1 MFATQ
6 NHNKTETADRPPAS
20 AGAPPTAKV
29 SLKQNPL
36 WKSLA
41 LGPTAIQRKLA
52 VSQPGDAY
60 EQEADRVAE
69 RVMRTANTATSSA
82 PAERSG
88 DGALVSQDEF
98 SLTRNTAATV
108 QRKCAECE
116 EEEEKL
122 HRKTEGNDSPS
133 VNTKSSAHDLLSGA
147 GQPLDP
153 ATRAFMEPHFQR
165 SFNDVRVHTD
175 QVADAS
181 ARSVNA
187 LAFTVGRDVAFRAG
201 QYAPQTSAG
210 RKLIAHELAHVA
222 QGGGDNQVRRYRDVK
237 KSERAIRNWGAIDDP
252 KAGLE
257 EKAAPGKGDP
267 VIESIHVKFD
277 GSAADSL
284 NKGELLVT
292 GTLTAKYRAKDKR
305 ADIVIPVTGGSS
317 AAIPFGLTDSIKSG
331 ATVHKVQG
339 PGYNEKAVTGKPD
352 AQPDPKGE
360 FSHYVKQTSTV
371 GHAAFDFASSMG
383 LAVYFKGAQAIHLGD
398 KTQGSHACIHVDWTA
413 NKNQMRLINYHSL
426 IGTTKV
432 TIEYDNNAAFK
443 AVCCKPTRMKR
454 GFVNPCDV
462 FSKKDCSPPAAAP
475 APAKKPKT

>member
-6 NHNKTETADRPPAS
+6 THNQTETADRRPPES
-20 AGAPPTAKV
+20 VGAAPTAKV

-36 WKSLA
+36 WQSLA

-60 EQEADRVAE
+60 EQEADRIAE
-69 RVMRTANTATSSA
+69 RVMRMANTAT
-82 PAERSG
+82 
-88 DGALVSQDEF
+88 QDEMSF
-98 SLTRNTAATV
+98 SRNTSTTV
-108 QRKCAECE
+108 QRKCGECE

-133 VNTKSSAHDLLSGA
+133 GNTESSARELLSGP
-147 GQPLDP
+147 GQPLDS
-153 ATRAFMEPHFQR
+153 ATRAFMEPQFGR
-165 SFNDVRVHTD
+165 SFSDVRVHTG

-201 QYAPQTSAG
+201 QYAPETPAG

-222 QGGGDNQVRRYRDVK
+222 QGGGDQVRRYRDVK
-237 KSERAIRNWGAIDDP
+237 KSERAIRNWGAIDDA

-257 EKAAPGKGDP
+257 EKSAPGKGDP

-305 ADIVIPVTGGSS
+305 PDIVIPVTGGSS
-317 AAIPFGLTDSIKSG
+317 AAVPFGLTDRIKTG
-331 ATVHKVQG
+331 EQVHKIQG
-339 PGYNEKAVTGKPD
+339 PGYNERAVTGRKD
-352 AQPDPKGE
+352 AQPDPPGE
-360 FSHYVKQTSTV
+360 FSHYVKKTSTP
-371 GHAAFDFASSMG
+371 GHAAFDFNSSMG
-383 LAVYFKGAQAIHLGD
+383 LAVYFKGPQAIHLGD
-398 KTQGSHACIHVDWTA
+398 KNQGSHACVHVDWNA
-413 NKNQMRLINYHSL
+413 NKNEMRLINYHSL

-443 AVCCKPTRMKR
+443 AVCCAPTRLTR
-454 GFVNPCDV
+454 GFVNPCNI
-462 FSKKDCSPPAAAP
+462 FSKKDCSPAP
-475 APAKKPKT
+475 ATAPASAKKS